1 MAYIRLDPPQSTP
14 GPSSNPEASTHLT
27 PFDRGT
33 RAIGKA
39 LPAHL
44 SPEIQARGLAAAR
57 RARRCAHVMPNGH
70 RCGSAALRDR
80 PCCYYHDYVPSL
92 DNVHFP
98 SLDDPLSV
106 QAGLRDVLNG
116 VISGAIPLKDA
127 AILLYGFQ
135 IASANVSQI
144 SRLRR
149 LTAAEPEQATP
160 LAELEAGRNS
170 DELQ

>member
-1 MAYIRLDPPQSTP
+1 M
-14 GPSSNPEASTHLT
+14 
-27 PFDRGT
+27 
-33 RAIGKA
+33 GKP

-57 RARRCAHVMPNGH
+57 RARRCAYVMPSGH
-70 RCGSAALRDR
+70 RCGSAALREGDF
-80 PCCYYHDYVPSL
+80 CYYHDYVPSSS
-92 DNVHFP
+92 DVHFP

-116 VISGAIPLKDA
+116 VISGALPLKDA

-135 IASANVSQI
+135 IASANVAQV
-144 SRLRR
+144 SRLRQV
-149 LTAAEPEQATP
+149 AAEREPSTP
-160 LAELEAGRNS
+160 LAERHGTNH

>member
-57 RARRCAHVMPNGH
+57 RPISTKPCSVKTHVI
-70 RCGSAALRDR
+70 RS
-80 PCCYYHDYVPSL
+80 
-92 DNVHFP
+92 F
-98 SLDDPLSV
+98 SV
-106 QAGLRDVLNG
+106 AC
-116 VISGAIPLKDA
+116 
-127 AILLYGFQ
+127 
-135 IASANVSQI
+135 
-144 SRLRR
+144 
-149 LTAAEPEQATP
+149 
-160 LAELEAGRNS
+160 
-170 DELQ
+170 